1 MKSKIHEIRLKTNNL
16 LVSKNKLILM
26 LLFLVHISIGQTI
39 PNYVYVDN
47 KMVSIPENLTT
58 TTSEIAD
65 YINSNFTSQDEK
77 IRAIYYWITS
87 NISYDIPN
95 MYAPNNLDSPE
106 VKITNTLKTRKG
118 VCIHYAEVFNDIA
131 TKVGIKSYI
140 IGGYTKQFEE
150 VATISHAWNISQID
164 GKWFLFDATWG
175 AGFVNGKKFEK
186 KQNNTYFKRV
196 PDRMIVNHM
205 PFDYLWQLL
214 NEPLTNSEFI
224 SGKSDV
230 AKPKINFDYNAE
242 IEKYEKLSDADQAFE
257 ASKRIEKNGLLNSMI
272 QEYYNLKKKEFTVIN
287 QNKSVEKLIAI
298 TANFNEAIRD
308 LNDFIL
314 FRNKRFKPTQSD
326 ETLKRMMQDVRDK
339 MNKCQEDVYKVGS
352 ISPENAANLNSLK
365 RAILAGLEKAKES
378 EDFLKEYLSKGSL
391 GRKLMFTNLK

>member
-1 MKSKIHEIRLKTNNL
+1 MKKNL
-16 LVSKNKLILM
+16 VLILF
-26 LLFLVHISIGQTI
+26 FLAHISIGQTTT
-39 PNYVYVDN
+39 NYAFVDN
-47 KMVSIPENLTT
+47 KMASIPENSTT
-58 TTSEIAD
+58 TTSDIAD

-106 VKITNTLKTRKG
+106 VKIASTLKTRKG

-140 IGGYTKQFEE
+140 IGGYTKQFDE
-150 VATISHAWNISQID
+150 VATISHAWNVSQID

-186 KQNNTYFKRV
+186 KQNNTYFKRTSE
-196 PDRMIVNHM
+196 RMIVNHM

-214 NEPLTNSEFI
+214 NEPLTNAEFI
-224 SGKSDV
+224 SGKSDST
-230 AKPKINFDYNAE
+230 KPKMNFDYNAA
-242 IEKYEKLSDADQAFE
+242 IEKYEKLSDAEQAFE
-257 ASKRIEKNGLLNSMI
+257 ASKRIEKNGLLNSVI
-272 QEYYNLKKKEFTVIN
+272 QEYYNMKKKEFTVIN
-287 QNKSVEKLIAI
+287 QNKSVEKLIEI
-298 TANFNEAIRD
+298 TADFNAAISD
-308 LNDFIL
+308 LNDFIM

-326 ETLKRMMQDVRDK
+326 ETLKKMMQDVRDK
-339 MNKCQEDVYKVGS
+339 MNKCQDDVYKVGS
-352 ISPENAANLNSLK
+352 VSPENASNLNSLK
-365 RAILAGLEKAKES
+365 RAILAGMEKTKEN

-391 GRKLMFTNLK
+391 GRKLMFTNFK